1 MPMEMNEFKLPDED
15 NQEDQGKP
23 VDNEFDIEIE
33 DDTPEEDRGRQPLP
47 ASLKEELEK
56 DELDEYD
63 DKIKTKFKQMR
74 KVYHDERR
82 EKERIARENAEAVS
96 MLQRLMDE
104 NNRYRQLIQ
113 TGSKEYATSLETTA
127 NLEVDAAK
135 RKYKEAYDAG
145 DADALAEAAHALSE
159 AQFKAQ
165 QAKNFRPPLQEENY
179 AVQHPQSQAQ
189 PADPKLTAWRERNPW
204 YGKDDEMTAAAIGL
218 HRKLE
223 REGNIVIG
231 SDRYYA
237 ELDKTIRKRFPEHFE
252 NAEESDDYDVDD
264 KGVVKKAKTE
274 SAPTKPS
281 TVVAPAVRST
291 ASKKVRLKQ
300 STLDMIRKLN
310 ITPEQYVREQ
320 LKLESK
326 NG

>member
-1 MPMEMNEFKLPDED
+1 MPMEMEEFKFPDED
-15 NQEDQGKP
+15 QESKGKP
-23 VDNEFDIEIE
+23 VENEFDIEIE

-82 EKERIARENAEAVS
+82 EKERIARENAEAVG
-96 MLQRLMDE
+96 MLQRLMEE
-104 NNRYRQLIQ
+104 NNKYRQLIQ

-127 NLEVDAAK
+127 TLEVEAAK

-145 DADALAEAAHALSE
+145 DADALAEAAQALSE
-159 AQFKAQ
+159 AQFKSQ
-165 QAKNFRPPLQEENY
+165 QAKNFRPPALQEPNY
-179 AVQHPQSQAQ
+179 AVQQPQVQ
-189 PADPKLTAWRERNPW
+189 PITDPKLAAWRERNPW

-218 HRKLE
+218 HKKLE

-237 ELDKTIRKRFPEHFE
+237 ELDKTLRKRFPENFE
-252 NAEESDDYDVDD
+252 NSEESDYEVDD
-264 KGVVKKAKTE
+264 REVVRKAKAE

-291 ASKKVRLKQ
+291 TSKKIRLKQ
-300 STLDMIRKLN
+300 STVDLIKKFG